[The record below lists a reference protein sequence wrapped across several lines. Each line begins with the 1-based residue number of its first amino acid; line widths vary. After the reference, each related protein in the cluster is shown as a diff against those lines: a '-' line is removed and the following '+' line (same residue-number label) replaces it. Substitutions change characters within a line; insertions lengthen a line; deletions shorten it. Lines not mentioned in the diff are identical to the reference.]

1 MRTLLLSLALLATAA
16 PLVAQNAPSGPP
28 GVADPARVAA
38 GRYAVDTG
46 HTQILWQVDHLG
58 FSNYD
63 GQFGGV
69 TGTLEID
76 PARLAEARV
85 AITVPASGLVT
96 TVEGLT
102 KHMLTPDFLDPAKH
116 PTARFRST
124 KVEKT
129 GALTARITGDL
140 TLLGVTGP
148 VTLDTRFVGAGPGM
162 DPAKTLNVGFEA
174 TTRLK
179 RSDFGMTFGVPMV
192 SDDVDLRINAA
203 FAKAG

>member
-1 MRTLLLSLALLATAA
+1 MRPLLLPLAFLATAA
-16 PLVAQNAPSGPP
+16 PLVAQDAPAGPP
-28 GVADPARVAA
+28 GIADPARVTA

-46 HTQILWQVDHLG
+46 HTQIMWQVDHLG
-58 FSNYD
+58 FSKYD

-85 AITVPASGLVT
+85 AVAIPASGLAT
-96 TVEGLT
+96 TVDGLT

-116 PTARFRST
+116 PTASFRST

-129 GALTARITGDL
+129 GTLTARITGDL
-140 TLLGVTGP
+140 TLLGVTRP
-148 VTLDTRFVGAGPGM
+148 VTLDARFVGAGPGM
-162 DPAKTLNVGFEA
+162 DPKKTLNVGFEA
-174 TTRLK
+174 TARLK
-179 RSDFGMTFGVPMV
+179 RSDFGMKFGVPMV